1 MTVLRRSI
9 LRDTVKLIL
18 EGKLLSPTG
27 AWMWDMKGCPLVM
40 GYGLEHMLIGL
51 GSVECVHSFCSMVE
65 HMFCGKALP
74 PSTLL
79 C

>member
-1 MTVLRRSI
+1 MNLGWQTALSHWGMDVGH
-9 LRDTVKLIL
+9 
-18 EGKLLSPTG
+18 EGVSS
-27 AWMWDMKGCPLVM
+27 VM

-51 GSVECVHSFCSMVE
+51 GSGECVHSFCSMVE